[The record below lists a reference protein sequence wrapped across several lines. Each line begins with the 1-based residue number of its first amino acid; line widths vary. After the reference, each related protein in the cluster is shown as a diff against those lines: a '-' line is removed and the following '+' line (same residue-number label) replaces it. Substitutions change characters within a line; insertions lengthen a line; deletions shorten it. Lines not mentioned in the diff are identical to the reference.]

1 MNVSWGIRSRVI
13 LVAMLPMLVLAVVLT
28 AFYTSSRIADIEE
41 AYTARSTA
49 FARQLVAASEYAVF
63 SGNNDAL
70 QQLAMAMLAE
80 DGVVGVMVM
89 DRFGEILARSG
100 KPASGIGFDK
110 GLVTT
115 SLSVSAI
122 NTLRIIEP
130 ILPSR
135 VELDDGLGAGV
146 FESQPAWQMPPVL
159 GKVVIDLSRTHIDS
173 KRAELLRTGVL
184 TVLVVLIGA
193 LALAVSMSRGVSGPI
208 RRVAAAVEKIGRGQF
223 SERVPIVGGGS
234 LKSLAEGVNE
244 MAAELS
250 SMHDE
255 MSRRIDEATHEL
267 RARKE
272 EAERANMAKSRF
284 LAAASHDLR
293 QPMHALGLFIAEL
306 SQLKQNANRE
316 RLIEQISASAEAME
330 DLLDSLLDISKLD
343 AGVLEPCIRSFA
355 LQPLFERI
363 AGAQQ
368 SYARDRGLELRIRPT
383 DQWASSDPVLIERI
397 LGNLLSNAIR
407 YTPAGRILLACRK
420 RGDRLRIEVRDSG
433 IGIPAEARTIIF
445 QEFVQLDNPERAR
458 DKGLGLGLAIVRRL
472 IDLLDHRL
480 EVISEPGRGSVF
492 AIELAASAPVTD
504 SPESTPKRS
513 PGDLAGIRI
522 ALVDD
527 DPLALSATHG
537 LLLSWGCEVVAAHDA
552 TTLLDELA
560 ADGRPPQVVICDF
573 RLAGSANGIELIR
586 AIRARW
592 GSGLPAALITGD
604 TGPDVLGLAH
614 EAELPLLHK
623 PVRPARL
630 RALLNRLITNC
641 D

>member
-1 MNVSWGIRSRVI
+1 MNVNWGIRSRVI
-13 LVAMLPMLVLAVVLT
+13 LVAVLPMMVLAIVLT
-28 AFYTSSRIADIEE
+28 AFYVSSRLADIED

-70 QQLAMAMLAE
+70 QQLAAAMLAE

-100 KPASGIGFDK
+100 RPASGIGFDK

-115 SLSVSAI
+115 SLSVSAGD
-122 NTLRIIEP
+122 TLRIIEP
-130 ILPSR
+130 ILPTR
-135 VELDDGLGAGV
+135 VELDDGLSAAV
-146 FESQPAWQMPPVL
+146 FESESAWQMPPVL

-184 TVLVVLIGA
+184 TVFVVLIGT
-193 LALAVSMSRGVSGPI
+193 LALAASMSRGVSGPI
-208 RRVAAAVEKIGRGQF
+208 RRVAAAVEKIGQGQF

-234 LKSLAEGVNE
+234 LRSLAEGVNE
-244 MAAELS
+244 MAAELT

-255 MSRRIDEATHEL
+255 MNRRINEATAEL
-267 RARKE
+267 RERKE

-306 SQLKQNANRE
+306 SQHKQNSNRE

-343 AGVLEPCIRSFA
+343 AGVLEPSVRSFA
-355 LQPLFERI
+355 LQPIFERV

-368 SYARDRGLELRIRPT
+368 SFARERGLELRIRPT
-383 DQWASSDPVLIERI
+383 DQWALSDPVLIERI

-407 YTPAGRILLACRK
+407 YTPAGRIMLACRK
-420 RGDRLRIEVRDSG
+420 RSEYLRIEVRDSG
-433 IGIPAEARTIIF
+433 IGIPADARTIIF

-472 IDLLDHRL
+472 TDLLGHRL
-480 EVISEPGRGSVF
+480 DVRSSPGRGSVF
-492 AIELAASAPVTD
+492 AIEVSAGAPVAD
-504 SPESTPKRS
+504 SPESSQTRTP
-513 PGDLAGIRI
+513 GELTGIRI

-527 DPLALSATHG
+527 DPLALSAMNG
-537 LLLSWGCEVVAAHDA
+537 LLRSWGCEVVAAHDA
-552 TTLLDELA
+552 TTLFDLLI
-560 ADGRPPQVVICDF
+560 ADGRIPQAVICDF
-573 RLAGSANGIELIR
+573 RLAEFGTGIEAIR
-586 AIRARW
+586 AIRARF
-592 GSGLPAALITGD
+592 GSDLPAALITGD

-614 EAELPLLHK
+614 DAQLPLLHK

-630 RALLNRLITNC
+630 RAILNRLITNC